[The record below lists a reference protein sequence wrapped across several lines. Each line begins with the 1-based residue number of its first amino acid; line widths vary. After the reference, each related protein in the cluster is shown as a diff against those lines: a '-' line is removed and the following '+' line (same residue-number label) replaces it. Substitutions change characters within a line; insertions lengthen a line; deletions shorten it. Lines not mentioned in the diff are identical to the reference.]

1 MKKISTL
8 FMGLIIALSAVA
20 APLQF
25 GKKHVAQTPKFVAER
40 VLAEKAGLL
49 KAPKAQN
56 AEVEELAVVAME
68 SDYYAAYGIY
78 AYILVA
84 EEGSVFYFCFP
95 SAEGEDMVELDHTY
109 TLSDMKAD
117 YCYYDYGGYGYMTI
131 PFTSA
136 SFVKSVDEEG
146 YVSIIAEVGD
156 SYGFEYKLTYDE
168 ASIPEAPK
176 GGDFELSDVELYT
189 WTDSCQYI
197 LQNDSLAFYFAFSIE
212 NLVSGQTYTENDMVA
227 EYTGIVFN
235 GYTTINVSA
244 LEFVAT
250 DGEDGAFTVV
260 ATILDENGDT
270 WNVTGTYVPEV
281 SDMTFAFAA
290 DDATGITVTPS
301 NNDDAWDWFVVDAAT
316 FATVG
321 ADYIAEVI
329 YQNYGDYYAITGE
342 KLLAWDADLANYL
355 SETGDY
361 VLVVWGAG
369 SKNVTT
375 PAASYE
381 FHFVAPEGVENTQ
394 AAVKAAKVMRNGQLF
409 IIKNGVEYN
418 ALGTIVK

>member
-8 FMGLIIALSAVA
+8 FLGLVIALSAVA

-84 EEGSVFYFCFP
+84 EDGSVFYFCFP

-109 TLSDMKAD
+109 TLSDMAAD

-136 SFVKSVDEEG
+136 SFVKSVDTEG

-156 SYGFEYKLTYDE
+156 SYGYEYKLTYDE
-168 ASIPEAPK
+168 ASIPQAPE
-176 GGDFELSDVELYT
+176 GGTFSDLDVEEYV
-189 WTDSCQYI
+189 WTDSCQYT
-197 LQNDSLAFYFAFSIE
+197 LSNDSLSFYFAFDIE
-212 NLVSGQTYTENDMVA
+212 NLVSGQTYTESNMVA

-235 GYTTINVSA
+235 KYTVINVST
-244 LEFVAT
+244 LSFVKT
-250 DGEDGAFTVV
+250 DGQDGAYSIA
-260 ATILDENGDT
+260 ATIVDENNNT
-270 WNVTGTYVPEV
+270 WTVSGSFVPDV
-281 SDMTFAFAA
+281 SDMTFTFSA
-290 DDATGITVTPS
+290 DANGITVTPS
-301 NNDDAWDWFVVDAAT
+301 NNDDAWDWIVVSEAV
-316 FATVG
+316 FSQYG
-321 ADYIAEVI
+321 ADKIAASI
-329 YQNYGDYYAITGE
+329 YQQYGDYYAQPGAASLTFAE
-342 KLLAWDADLANYL
+342 DMANYL

-381 FHFVAPEGVENTQ
+381 FHFVATGVENTN
-394 AAVKAAKVMRNGQLF
+394 AAVKAAKVLRNGQLF